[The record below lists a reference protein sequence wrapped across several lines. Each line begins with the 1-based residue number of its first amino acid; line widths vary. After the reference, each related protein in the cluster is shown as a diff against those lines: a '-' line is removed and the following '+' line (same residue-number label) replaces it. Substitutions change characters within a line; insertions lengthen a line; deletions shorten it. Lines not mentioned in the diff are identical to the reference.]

1 MDEKGTCPEIQGR
14 ISMFNRN
21 RGFNMKKGTEIIGTV
36 TRMDYPNK
44 GIIETEDGIVKAA
57 CALPGQKV
65 RVFVKKVRHG
75 VGEGILKEVVEPSSV
90 ETEDHCPHAGRCGG
104 CLYQTYPYE
113 EELKIKDGQVRRLIE
128 PVLAGQD
135 CDHTFEDIV
144 PCTVSEGYRNKMEFT
159 FGDKYKGGPLALGMH
174 RRGSMYDI
182 ETVTSCRIV
191 DPDYCRIIEATIRYF
206 AGRNIPYY
214 HRVTHEGYLRHLLVR
229 RTRSG
234 EILVGLVTTGTD
246 GKVRIQDK
254 EEASDTG
261 VNMDVD
267 ENELIKGYT
276 DSILGLKNDGT
287 ISGSI
292 QGIIHIINDSVAD
305 AVKADRVD
313 VLYGQ
318 DFITEELL
326 GLKFKIT
333 PFSFF
338 QTNTYGAELL
348 YSKVREYAASVMGDG
363 DETIYDLYSGTG
375 TIAQILAGSD
385 YFGNDDEKEGSY
397 KGKDLTDENRQHKR
411 KVIGVEIVEEAVE
424 AARVNAKEN
433 GLDNCTFIAG
443 DVLKVLDD
451 LTEKPDLIILDPP
464 REGIHPKALPKII
477 SYGVDNII
485 YVSCKTTSLAR
496 DLEVFLQA
504 GYVVRRICPVDQ
516 FPRTGNIET
525 VVLLNNKFAKAKD
538 FVEIEIDTE
547 DYYRIKDS
555 GRTME

>member
-1 MDEKGTCPEIQGR
+1 
-14 ISMFNRN
+14 
-21 RGFNMKKGTEIIGTV
+21 V
-36 TRMDYPNK
+36 
-44 GIIETEDGIVKAA
+44 
-57 CALPGQKV
+57 
-65 RVFVKKVRHG
+65 
-75 VGEGILKEVVEPSSV
+75 
-90 ETEDHCPHAGRCGG
+90 
-104 CLYQTYPYE
+104 
-113 EELKIKDGQVRRLIE
+113 
-128 PVLAGQD
+128 
-135 CDHTFEDIV
+135 
-144 PCTVSEGYRNKMEFT
+144 
-159 FGDKYKGGPLALGMH
+159 
-174 RRGSMYDI
+174 
-182 ETVTSCRIV
+182 
-191 DPDYCRIIEATIRYF
+191 
-206 AGRNIPYY
+206 
-214 HRVTHEGYLRHLLVR
+214 GYLRHLLVR

-451 LTEKPDLIILDPP
+451 LKEKPDLIILDPP

-516 FPRTGNIET
+516 FPRTGNIE
-525 VVLLNNKFAKAKD
+525 VVVSLGKNFEKPKD
-538 FVEIEIDTE
+538 YIQVGIDAE
-547 DYYRIKDS
+547 DYYRIKNSDK
-555 GRTME
+555 EE

>member
-1 MDEKGTCPEIQGR
+1 MDEKGTCPEIQVR
-14 ISMFNRN
+14 ISMFNHN

-44 GIIETEDGIVKAA
+44 GIIETEDGIVKAT

-90 ETEDHCPHAGRCGG
+90 ETEDHCPHAGKCGG

-159 FGDKYKGGPLALGMH
+159 FGDEYKGGPLALGMH

-191 DPDYCRIIEATIRYF
+191 DPDYCRIIEATVRYF

-214 HRVTHEGYLRHLLVR
+214 HRVTHVGYLRHLLVR

-451 LTEKPDLIILDPP
+451 LKEKPDLIILDPP

-516 FPRTGNIET
+516 FPRTGNIE
-525 VVLLNNKFAKAKD
+525 VVVSLGKNFEKPKD
-538 FVEIEIDTE
+538 YIQVGIDAE
-547 DYYRIKDS
+547 DYYRIKNSDK
-555 GRTME
+555 EE

>member
-1 MDEKGTCPEIQGR
+1 
-14 ISMFNRN
+14 
-21 RGFNMKKGTEIIGTV
+21 MKKGTEIIGTV
-36 TRMDYPNK
+36 SRTDYPNK

-75 VGEGILKEVVEPSSV
+75 VGEGILKEVIEHSPV
-90 ETEDHCPHAGRCGG
+90 ETVDHCPHAGRCGG

-135 CDHTFEDIV
+135 PEYIYEEII

-159 FGDKYKGGPLALGMH
+159 FGDEYKGGPLALGMH

-191 DPDYCRIIEATIRYF
+191 DPDYCRIIETAIMYF

-246 GKVRIQDK
+246 GKVHIQDRG
-254 EEASDTG
+254 EASDTG

-267 ENELIKGYT
+267 ENDLITGFT
-276 DSILGLKNDGT
+276 DAILGLKNEGT

-318 DFITEELL
+318 DFITEELM

-348 YSKVREYAASVMGDG
+348 YSKVREYAGIALNKDDTV
-363 DETIYDLYSGTG
+363 IYDLYSGTG
-375 TIAQILAGSD
+375 TIAQIMA
-385 YFGNDDEKEGSY
+385 
-397 KGKDLTDENRQHKR
+397 KDHSGRVT
-411 KVIGVEIVEEAVE
+411 GVEIVEEAVE
-424 AARVNAKEN
+424 AARVNADGN

-504 GYVVRRICPVDQ
+504 GYVVKRICPVDQ
-516 FPRTGNIET
+516 FPRTGNVE
-525 VVLLNNKFAKAKD
+525 VCCLLERLRSAK
-538 FVEIEIDTE
+538 EHIEITIDAE

-555 GRTME
+555 EKKQDE